1 MASLGFIRDELIS
14 IIDRGPRGDI
24 SRGRLLKAFVEED
37 GELVDK
43 VGAMRDI
50 GGDYKPLK
58 ALMKTEDGQL
68 FILLEYIISS
78 KVLKEYVK
86 TDSQAKL
93 IDFLLQH
100 TRLYH
105 LLVIR
110 TNISPKLTKYPLNG
124 PTLQMV
130 VKLMNQL
137 KYSSTPSQEQQ
148 ILFYLVCVLLA
159 HLQNRNIDYVF
170 KVFLLIDRSQ
180 MLQTELECQI
190 DPILVSLDLLR

>member
-1 MASLGFIRDELIS
+1 M
-14 IIDRGPRGDI
+14 
-24 SRGRLLKAFVEED
+24 KAFVEED
-37 GELVDK
+37 GELIDK
-43 VGAMRDI
+43 VGAIRDI

-58 ALMKTEDGQL
+58 TLMKTEDRQL
-68 FILLEYIISS
+68 LILLEYIISS

-105 LLVIR
+105 QLVIR
-110 TNISPKLTKYPLNG
+110 ADISPKLTKYSLNS

-137 KYSSTPSQEQQ
+137 KYSATPS
-148 ILFYLVCVLLA
+148 
-159 HLQNRNIDYVF
+159 
-170 KVFLLIDRSQ
+170 
-180 MLQTELECQI
+180 
-190 DPILVSLDLLR
+190 